1 MIDGVICF
9 PQVNKA
15 YVQGAMEF
23 PCLLHQCANRKQ
35 VVCTTPST
43 AKTTLVLTQEEF
55 CSGFHTI
62 QDGFCEDLAG
72 GTEEVNP
79 TIIIT
84 DGTAA
89 FLVKWN

>member
-1 MIDGVICF
+1 MVGGLEDG
-9 PQVNKA
+9 PRASQL
-15 YVQGAMEF
+15 MESYAFCRSIKHMYRGF

-35 VVCTTPST
+35 VVCTTSST
-43 AKTTLVLTQEEF
+43 AT
-55 CSGFHTI
+55 GFHTI
-62 QDGFCEDLAG
+62 QDSFCEDLVG
-72 GTEEVNP
+72 GTEEGNV